1 MKSVGIR
8 LMREHAAN
16 RFDQIK
22 AVSFSEG
29 VLSLAAERPTKTRIV
44 LHATAPLVI
53 ENSSNARATLTPGW
67 DGMLGYSL
75 YALELDVPAAGN
87 VAVKINSV
95 PPPRKPIPNTP
106 AELDAFVQKLTSR
119 TSRFPNDP
127 AGFRRWQVAYRA
139 KLAEWL
145 MGGGWPERV
154 PLETQVFD
162 TRDYAQFS
170 LRRVQYRTQTD
181 RTNILLL
188 SIPKGVQRAPLMLA
202 LHGHEACWGKADEV
216 AFEMGH
222 VDDFCAYFAQR
233 GWAVL
238 QPATMQHHLQH
249 ERWTLQG
256 EWTWDAIVALD
267 YAATVAQVDMSRCVA
282 CGLSTGGHLA
292 MNVLALDQRVRA
304 GVVGC
309 ILSTWN
315 HYGRYRMP
323 PHCDCGIVTQLGWRL
338 EQCDWAAL
346 AAPKPVLFQHGR
358 QDPVLC
364 PGANPKLLDLA
375 SNTGVMPVAEY
386 DALFSEVRRAYSL
399 SGKPDDVANRF
410 HDAGHRINNEWA
422 FEWLNQRQATKCRL
436 PVHTPL

>member
-162 TRDYAQFS
+162 TRGLCTILAPARAIPYPDRPNEHPFVINPQGRSESAAHAGAAWSRS
-170 LRRVQYRTQTD
+170 L
-181 RTNILLL
+181 LG
-188 SIPKGVQRAPLMLA
+188 KG
-202 LHGHEACWGKADEV
+202 G
-216 AFEMGH
+216 
-222 VDDFCAYFAQR
+222 R
-233 GWAVL
+233 G
-238 QPATMQHHLQH
+238 
-249 ERWTLQG
+249 
-256 EWTWDAIVALD
+256 
-267 YAATVAQVDMSRCVA
+267 
-282 CGLSTGGHLA
+282 
-292 MNVLALDQRVRA
+292 
-304 GVVGC
+304 
-309 ILSTWN
+309 
-315 HYGRYRMP
+315 
-323 PHCDCGIVTQLGWRL
+323 RL
-338 EQCDWAAL
+338 
-346 AAPKPVLFQHGR
+346 
-358 QDPVLC
+358 
-364 PGANPKLLDLA
+364 
-375 SNTGVMPVAEY
+375 
-386 DALFSEVRRAYSL
+386 
-399 SGKPDDVANRF
+399 
-410 HDAGHRINNEWA
+410 
-422 FEWLNQRQATKCRL
+422 
-436 PVHTPL
+436 